1 MEKNTKK
8 GPLLYVSQTFLNTPV
23 KNNQEVFTNRQ
34 EVQLPIEEPQL
45 EEESDKKKVLE
56 SDKKKV
62 LESDKEKVLES
73 DKEKVLESD
82 KEKVFEVSLA
92 NTDLPKRSKIKEVK
106 EKNKAQTN
114 QEKQRTFN
122 RVKGF
127 KEMNLIERLKYL
139 ANFPKAMP
147 PVPCVFYT
155 VEKNYQGYL
164 VEYNEQEITIR
175 IPNQTT
181 ETIPVQNLKDIIMI
195 GIKR

>member
-23 KNNQEVFTNRQ
+23 KNNQEIFTNRQ

-45 EEESDKKKVLE
+45 EEE
-56 SDKKKV
+56 
-62 LESDKEKVLES
+62 KEK
-73 DKEKVLESD
+73 KE
-82 KEKVFEVSLA
+82 VFEVSLA
-92 NTDLPKRSKIKEVK
+92 KTDLPKVSKKKEVK
-106 EKNKAQTN
+106 KENKAQTN
-114 QEKQRTFN
+114 QEKQRNFN

-127 KEMNLIERLKYL
+127 KEMNLIERLEYL
-139 ANFPKAMP
+139 ANFPKALP

-155 VEKNYQGYL
+155 EEKSYQGYL

-181 ETIPVQNLKDIIMI
+181 ETIPVKNIKDIILI